1 MSLFN
6 KKSKFPKLPEGDYD
20 IVLRCSI
27 CNGEQVLCLK
37 DRSSGDMR
45 ELMLVND
52 PDDLEGFCKENGISA
67 DDIRKV
73 Y

>member
-1 MSLFN
+1 MSIFN
-6 KKSKFPKLPEGDYD
+6 KAKYPKLPKGDND

-37 DRSSGDMR
+37 DRVSGEMR

-52 PDDLEGFCKENGISA
+52 EEELYGFCKQNGISVNE
-67 DDIRKV
+67 IKKV

>member
-6 KKSKFPKLPEGDYD
+6 KAKYPKLPEGDYN
-20 IVLRCSI
+20 IVIRCSI

-37 DRSSGDMR
+37 DNVSGEMR

-52 PDDLEGFCKENGISA
+52 EEELFGFCKQNSISI
-67 DDIRKV
+67 DEIKKV

>member
-6 KKSKFPKLPEGDYD
+6 KKPKFPKLPEGDYD

-45 ELMLVND
+45 ELMLVNE
-52 PDDLEGFCKENGISA
+52 PDDLEGFCKANGISV

>member
-6 KKSKFPKLPEGDYD
+6 KKSKFPKLTEGDYD

-37 DRSSGDMR
+37 DRATGDIR

-52 PDDLEGFCKENGISA
+52 PNDLDGFCKENGISV